1 MRVVLTILVLLGFL
15 TTGCIYKQHAEQLAS
30 LITVV
35 TPLARGENVY
45 DLKLAPG
52 PNEVFRLRKI
62 SGILFPFM
70 FGATD
75 LYLEISPQNLIDG
88 RTLNLPSDGIAGYV
102 CKEIHPGIYCSP
114 ATGQA
119 HFLRVSP
126 AWVDVQLKAE
136 NAELRE
142 NFTWS
147 ISRGIAFP
155 RTGQR

>member
-1 MRVVLTILVLLGFL
+1 
-15 TTGCIYKQHAEQLAS
+15 
-30 LITVV
+30 
-35 TPLARGENVY
+35 
-45 DLKLAPG
+45 
-52 PNEVFRLRKI
+52 
-62 SGILFPFM
+62 M

-142 NFTWS
+142 QGTRKGVGSLCHEPFPGAWRP
-147 ISRGIAFP
+147 IFLPLPIQPSRTVNSFG
-155 RTGQR
+155 